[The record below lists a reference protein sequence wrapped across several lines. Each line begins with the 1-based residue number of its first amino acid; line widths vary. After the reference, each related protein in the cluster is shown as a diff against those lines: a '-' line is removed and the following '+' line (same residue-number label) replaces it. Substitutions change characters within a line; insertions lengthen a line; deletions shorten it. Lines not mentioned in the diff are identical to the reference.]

1 MTKVSG
7 DKLVKV
13 KLMCMCLDD
22 IGLMISDEFDM
33 NWSKNGVENGISWEK
48 EKNSVF
54 MFCKTRTSVPL

>member
-33 NWSKNGVENGISWEK
+33 N
-48 EKNSVF
+48 
-54 MFCKTRTSVPL
+54 